1 MCNPYYKSRASY
13 QLAEFYDEKRY
24 ELLYESYALTKHIQ
38 ELTLN
43 KTQILH
49 SINNRIIASIRL
61 SFYELGKFQKK
72 YLTNVIETLIKMDED
87 DDKIKLIIKLKPI
100 ISIYDDLQIKILFT
114 EALHVHTSNLTLD
127 INQNLENGNYN
138 EKIIDISNY
147 IELEALFILLA
158 QLNNIKLVINKT
170 ETIDQLWINLFK
182 DTNNQSNIE
191 KILKI
196 GLHNEIF
203 LTPQVV
209 SNYYR

>member
-1 MCNPYYKSRASY
+1 
-13 QLAEFYDEKRY
+13 
-24 ELLYESYALTKHIQ
+24 
-38 ELTLN
+38 
-43 KTQILH
+43 
-49 SINNRIIASIRL
+49 
-61 SFYELGKFQKK
+61 
-72 YLTNVIETLIKMDED
+72 MDED

-100 ISIYDDLQIKILFT
+100 ISIYDDLQIKLNKIIESIKNKIYNYFVNSYYGRILFT